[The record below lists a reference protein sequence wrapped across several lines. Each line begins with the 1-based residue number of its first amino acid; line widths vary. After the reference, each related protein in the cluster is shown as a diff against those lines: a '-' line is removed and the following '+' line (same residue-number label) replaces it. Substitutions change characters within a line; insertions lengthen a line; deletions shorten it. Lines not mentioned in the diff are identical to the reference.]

1 MTIKD
6 QYKEYL
12 SDFCTYL
19 LTLKNYSELT
29 IKTYKSPILD
39 AINSS
44 ELHEENGT
52 TIFDITKFRIK
63 IAKQSPKT
71 INKKLSSIQSF
82 INYLETKN
90 IEIQLKGSNTIKIPE
105 SLPKPIQTDNIFEA
119 FEEATLQEKL
129 IVVFI
134 YSFGLRISELASLK
148 LTNIKSEW
156 ISVIGK
162 GNKQREIP
170 SNEIAYN
177 LYKEYQEM
185 FNPEVYLFEKN
196 GKPMSVRQ
204 LQYRVEKAFKKI
216 GIKATPHQL
225 RHSFATDLLNDGA
238 RINDISELLGH
249 SSLKATGIYTKL
261 NTNTKLKQY
270 NMSHPLN
277 KK

>member
-1 MTIKD
+1 MIKD
-6 QYKEYL
+6 QFKEYL
-12 SDFCTYL
+12 YEFINYL

-29 IKTYKSPILD
+29 VKTYKAPILD
-39 AINSS
+39 AINTS
-44 ELHEENGT
+44 ELYEESGH

-63 IAKQSPKT
+63 IARQSPKT
-71 INKKLSSIQSF
+71 INKKLSSLQSF

-90 IEIQLKGSNTIKIPE
+90 IEVELKGANTIKIPE
-105 SLPKPIQTDNIFEA
+105 SLPKPIQTDNIFESL
-119 FEEATLQEKL
+119 EEATLEEKL
-129 IVVFI
+129 IIVFI

-148 LTNIKSEW
+148 LENIKAEW
-156 ISVIGK
+156 ISVTGK
-162 GNKQREIP
+162 GDKQREIP
-170 SNEIAYN
+170 SNEVVN
-177 LYKEYQEM
+177 KLFKEYKEG
-185 FNPEVYLFEKN
+185 FHPKVYLFEKN
-196 GKPMSVRQ
+196 EKAMSVRQ
-204 LQYRVEKAFKKI
+204 LQYRVEKAFKKV

>member
-1 MTIKD
+1 MIKE
-6 QYKEYL
+6 QFKSYL
-12 SDFCTYL
+12 DNFCDYL
-19 LTLKNYSELT
+19 LCLKNYSELT
-29 IKTYKSPILD
+29 VKTYKAPISD

-44 ELHEENGT
+44 ELYEESEH
-52 TIFDITKFRIK
+52 IVFDITKFRIK
-63 IAKQSPKT
+63 IARQSPKT
-71 INKKLSSIQSF
+71 INKKLSSIHSF

-90 IEIQLKGSNTIKIPE
+90 IKVQLKGANSIKISE
-105 SLPKPIQTDNIFEA
+105 SLPKPIQTDNIFESLN
-119 FEEATLQEKL
+119 EATLEEKV

-134 YSFGLRISELASLK
+134 YSFGLRISELATLK
-148 LTNIKSEW
+148 LENIQKEW

-162 GNKQREIP
+162 GDKQREIP
-170 SNEIAYN
+170 SNEVVN
-177 LYKEYQEM
+177 KLYKEYKEF
-185 FNPEVYLFEKN
+185 FNPKIYLFEKDD
-196 GKPMSVRQ
+196 KPMSIRQ
-204 LQYRVEKAFKKI
+204 LQYRVEKAFKKV

-249 SSLKATGIYTKL
+249 SSLKATGVYTKL

>member
-1 MTIKD
+1 MIKD

-12 SDFCTYL
+12 NDFCTYL
-19 LTLKNYSELT
+19 LSLKNYSELT
-29 IKTYKSPILD
+29 VKTYKTPILD
-39 AINSS
+39 AINTS
-44 ELHEENGT
+44 ELYEESGSV
-52 TIFDITKFRIK
+52 IFDITKFRIK

-90 IEIQLKGSNTIKIPE
+90 IELHLKGANTIKIPE
-105 SLPKPIQTDNIFEA
+105 SLPKPIGTDNIFESL
-119 FEEATLQEKL
+119 EEATLEEKL
-129 IVVFI
+129 IIIYI
-134 YSFGLRISELASLK
+134 YSFGLRISELASLT
-148 LTNIKSEW
+148 LNNIKSEW
-156 ISVIGK
+156 ISVVGK

-170 SNEIAYN
+170 SNEIANSIYE
-177 LYKEYQEM
+177 EYIAT
-185 FNPEVYLFEKN
+185 FYPKTYLFEKDD
-196 GKPMSVRQ
+196 KPMSVRQ
-204 LQYRVEKAFKKI
+204 LQYRVEKAFKKV

>member
-1 MTIKD
+1 MIKD
-6 QYKEYL
+6 QFKEYL
-12 SDFCTYL
+12 YEFSNYL

-29 IKTYKSPILD
+29 VKTYKTPILD
-39 AINSS
+39 AINTS
-44 ELHEENGT
+44 ELYEESGH

-63 IAKQSPKT
+63 IARQSPKT
-71 INKKLSSIQSF
+71 INKKLSSLQSF
-82 INYLETKN
+82 VNYLETKN
-90 IEIQLKGSNTIKIPE
+90 IEVELKGANTIKIPE
-105 SLPKPIQTDNIFEA
+105 SLPKPIQTDNIFESL
-119 FEEATLQEKL
+119 EEATLEEKL
-129 IVVFI
+129 IIVFI

-148 LTNIKSEW
+148 LENIKAEW
-156 ISVIGK
+156 ISVTGK
-162 GNKQREIP
+162 GDKQREIP
-170 SNEIAYN
+170 SNEVVQN
-177 LYKEYQEM
+177 LFSEYKKQ
-185 FNPEVYLFEKN
+185 FNPKTYLFEKN
-196 GKPMSVRQ
+196 EKAMSVRQ
-204 LQYRVEKAFKKI
+204 LQYRVEKAFKKV